1 VVDLFYLNFATVF
14 EITVHFTNIQKLAS
28 NLTSDLCSTFHLIYT
43 FTTIGYKTTVSFV
56 ECIGPVWIWLLLTIA
71 IFLILFWRRQA

>member
-28 NLTSDLCSTFHLIYT
+28 NLTSDLCTTFHLIYT
-43 FTTIGYKTTVSFV
+43 FTTIGYKTTV
-56 ECIGPVWIWLLLTIA
+56 
-71 IFLILFWRRQA
+71 